1 MPIIAS
7 AMQHSYDGDPS
18 VAHNVENQMVA
29 DWIKAQAAGE
39 VVAALASREQS
50 YSPSSFAA

>member
-1 MPIIAS
+1 
-7 AMQHSYDGDPS
+7 
-18 VAHNVENQMVA
+18 MVA